1 MKPLLVLSILLAIGC
16 SKQEGAGL
24 DLVKQVANE
33 VKDKPRVEVK
43 VRMTGDQPA
52 AADEALLRTLETK
65 VEEQHVGR
73 LVSSGFEPG
82 SMTLTVEV
90 ENTADAI
97 DAIRKVLAGAGV
109 LDRSTFR
116 VMTEE

>member
-1 MKPLLVLSILLAIGC
+1 MKSLFAFAILVTLGC

-24 DLVKQVANE
+24 DLVKQVAAE
-33 VKDKPRVEVK
+33 VKEKPRVEVRVK
-43 VRMTGDQPA
+43 MPGDQPA
-52 AADEALLRTLETK
+52 ADDQALLRTLETK

-82 SMTLTVEV
+82 FMTLTMEV

-97 DAIRKVLAGAGV
+97 ESIRKTLAAAGV

-116 VMTEE
+116 VMSAE